1 MNLILELGPKQT
13 LALNRW
19 PLDSLVVGES
29 SIKRTKETFSYKISE
44 VYLSVTYILSGPG

>member
-29 SIKRTKETFSYKISE
+29 SIKRTKETFYKISE